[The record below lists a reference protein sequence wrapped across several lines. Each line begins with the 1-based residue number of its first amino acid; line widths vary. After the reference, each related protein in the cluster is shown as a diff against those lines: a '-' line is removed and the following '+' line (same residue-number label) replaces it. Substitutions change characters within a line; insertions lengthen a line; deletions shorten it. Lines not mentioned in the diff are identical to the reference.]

1 MSAQPD
7 LIHLRSKVFDT
18 PLNIAKHK
26 LEDIVNVLAIR
37 ANEQPSRPM
46 MTADQVPVGVQ
57 SNVQAIAVMPIHG
70 TLVNRG
76 SWIGASSGLVAY
88 EGTRRWLLQL
98 ANDDSVSAIVL
109 DFESYGGDAAGNAA
123 LAEEIRRIDQ
133 EVKPVYALI
142 NAVCCSA
149 AYYLASAT
157 RKIFAVEGSM
167 IGSIGSIIVH
177 EDQTK
182 KDEQEGKR
190 YTFIESGERK
200 SELSPHKTLSA
211 EALANL
217 TTAVQ
222 ETGNQFIQD
231 VARNRGLE
239 VLTVVGF
246 KAALFFH
253 ATALAHGLVD
263 EIQPAHVAMDLI
275 AQEVNTMTQ
284 SSGGVVTPQGNDSP
298 ATTTVNQPAPA
309 PAPVPANPNPVP
321 TPASD
326 VPPAN
331 GPVTLTMEQ
340 LTNVVSGAVDKAVGK
355 ALQQQQS
362 LSDEINKICSV
373 MGRPDLAGQLIS
385 SCSSVQEAR
394 VKVFDL
400 LSQEGDAAGID
411 STHSGTVQQQQDDT
425 QSTVNFVLEAGGFA
439 K

>member
-1 MSAQPD
+1 MSTQPD
-7 LIHLRSKVFDT
+7 LIHLRSKIFDT

-37 ANEQPSRPM
+37 ANEQTTRPM
-46 MTADQVPVGVQ
+46 MTADRVSVGVQ
-57 SNVQAIAVMPIHG
+57 SSVQEIAVMRIHG

-88 EGTRRWLLQL
+88 EGTRRGLLQL

-182 KDEQEGKR
+182 KDEQEGRR

-217 TTAVQ
+217 TAAVQ
-222 ETGNQFIQD
+222 QTGNQFIQD
-231 VARNRGLE
+231 VARNRELD
-239 VLTVVGF
+239 VLTVAGF

-253 ATALAHGLVD
+253 DTALAHGLVD

-284 SSGGVVTPQGNDSP
+284 SSGGVVTPQANDSP

-309 PAPVPANPNPVP
+309 PAANPNP
-321 TPASD
+321 ASNA
-326 VPPAN
+326 PPAN
-331 GPVTLTMEQ
+331 SPITMTMEQ
-340 LTNVVSGAVDKAVGK
+340 LTNVVSSAVDKAVGK
-355 ALQQQQS
+355 ALHQQQS

-400 LSQEGDAAGID
+400 LSAEGNATGID
-411 STHSGTVQQQQDDT
+411 STHSGHAQQQQDDT
-425 QSTVNFVLEAGGFA
+425 ENAVDFVLKAGGFNQ
-439 K
+439 